1 MTEKK
6 LSLQAV
12 MNGAQVELD
21 AAALTSAYGK
31 LTDTNLRICAE
42 QLANSD
48 LPKAARSDFQTAD
61 LWRVWLTDGTREVTG
76 VTGSIRIT
84 LAYTLR
90 KGQSAA
96 DMTAY
101 AVNDNGTYT
110 ALRAANDK
118 SAYTLSFTGS
128 RLGVFALTDLL
139 DGELPFRD
147 VNTGDWYYD
156 DVRYVYENGL
166 MNGLMNG
173 VTTTQFAPKTDITRG
188 MLVTILYRVE
198 GEPVAPANPF
208 KDVASG
214 SYYEA
219 VIAWAETRGIVNGF
233 GGGLFRPNAPITRE
247 QFVAI
252 LYRYAAYKGLQT
264 TASASLSAFAD
275 AASVSGWAV
284 DVVRWAVGSGLMNG
298 KNGRIDPAGLTT
310 RAEAAALLHRCLA

>member
-1 MTEKK
+1 
-6 LSLQAV
+6 
-12 MNGAQVELD
+12 
-21 AAALTSAYGK
+21 
-31 LTDTNLRICAE
+31 
-42 QLANSD
+42 
-48 LPKAARSDFQTAD
+48 
-61 LWRVWLTDGTREVTG
+61 
-76 VTGSIRIT
+76 
-84 LAYTLR
+84 
-90 KGQSAA
+90 
-96 DMTAY
+96 
-101 AVNDNGTYT
+101 
-110 ALRAANDK
+110 
-118 SAYTLSFTGS
+118 
-128 RLGVFALTDLL
+128 
-139 DGELPFRD
+139 
-147 VNTGDWYYD
+147 
-156 DVRYVYENGL
+156 
-166 MNGLMNG
+166 MNG

-219 VIAWAETRGIVNGF
+219 AIAWAETRGIVNGF

-284 DVVRWAVGSGLMNG
+284 GSGLMNG

>member
-1 MTEKK
+1 
-6 LSLQAV
+6 
-12 MNGAQVELD
+12 
-21 AAALTSAYGK
+21 
-31 LTDTNLRICAE
+31 
-42 QLANSD
+42 
-48 LPKAARSDFQTAD
+48 
-61 LWRVWLTDGTREVTG
+61 
-76 VTGSIRIT
+76 
-84 LAYTLR
+84 
-90 KGQSAA
+90 
-96 DMTAY
+96 MTAY

-166 MNGLMNG
+166 MNG

-198 GEPVAPANPF
+198 GEPVAPPANPF

-219 VIAWAETRGIVNGF
+219 AIAWAETRGIVNGF

-275 AASVSGWAV
+275 AASVSRLGRRRGPLGRRQRPDERQERPDRPGRPHHQSRSSRPAAPLPGLSKHKK
-284 DVVRWAVGSGLMNG
+284 DAPKAPKRAVGASCVMY
-298 KNGRIDPAGLTT
+298 GRRFSLYDCR
-310 RAEAAALLHRCLA
+310 RAKRLL

>member
-12 MNGAQVELD
+12 MNGAQVGLD
-21 AAALTSAYGK
+21 TAALTSAYGK
-31 LTDTNLRICAE
+31 LTGTNLRICAE

-61 LWRVWLTDGTREVTG
+61 LWRVWLTDGTREVTEL
-76 VTGSIRIT
+76 TGSVRIT
-84 LAYTLR
+84 LTYTLR

-101 AVNDNGTYT
+101 AVNDNGIYT
-110 ALRAANDK
+110 ALRASNDK
-118 SAYTLSFTGS
+118 SAETLSFTGS
-128 RLGVFALTDLL
+128 RLGIFTLTDLL

-147 VNTGDWYYD
+147 VDTSDWYYD
-156 DVRYVYENGL
+156 DVRYVYE
-166 MNGLMNG
+166 NGLMNG

-198 GEPVAPANPF
+198 GEPAAPANPF

-219 VIAWAETRGIVNGF
+219 AIAWAETRGIVNGF

-284 DVVRWAVGSGLMNG
+284 GSGLMNG

-310 RAEAAALLHRCLA
+310 RAEAAALLHRYLA

>member
-1 MTEKK
+1 M
-6 LSLQAV
+6 
-12 MNGAQVELD
+12 
-21 AAALTSAYGK
+21 
-31 LTDTNLRICAE
+31 
-42 QLANSD
+42 
-48 LPKAARSDFQTAD
+48 
-61 LWRVWLTDGTREVTG
+61 
-76 VTGSIRIT
+76 
-84 LAYTLR
+84 
-90 KGQSAA
+90 
-96 DMTAY
+96 
-101 AVNDNGTYT
+101 
-110 ALRAANDK
+110 
-118 SAYTLSFTGS
+118 
-128 RLGVFALTDLL
+128 
-139 DGELPFRD
+139 
-147 VNTGDWYYD
+147 
-156 DVRYVYENGL
+156 RYVYE
-166 MNGLMNG
+166 NGLMNG

-219 VIAWAETRGIVNGF
+219 AIAWAETRGIVNGF

-275 AASVSGWAV
+275 AASV
-284 DVVRWAVGSGLMNG
+284 VRWAVGSGPMNG

>member
-1 MTEKK
+1 M
-6 LSLQAV
+6 
-12 MNGAQVELD
+12 
-21 AAALTSAYGK
+21 
-31 LTDTNLRICAE
+31 
-42 QLANSD
+42 
-48 LPKAARSDFQTAD
+48 
-61 LWRVWLTDGTREVTG
+61 
-76 VTGSIRIT
+76 
-84 LAYTLR
+84 
-90 KGQSAA
+90 
-96 DMTAY
+96 
-101 AVNDNGTYT
+101 
-110 ALRAANDK
+110 
-118 SAYTLSFTGS
+118 
-128 RLGVFALTDLL
+128 
-139 DGELPFRD
+139 
-147 VNTGDWYYD
+147 
-156 DVRYVYENGL
+156 RYVYE
-166 MNGLMNG
+166 NGLMNG

-219 VIAWAETRGIVNGF
+219 AIAWAETRGIVNGF

-284 DVVRWAVGSGLMNG
+284 GSGLMNG

>member
-1 MTEKK
+1 M
-6 LSLQAV
+6 
-12 MNGAQVELD
+12 
-21 AAALTSAYGK
+21 
-31 LTDTNLRICAE
+31 
-42 QLANSD
+42 
-48 LPKAARSDFQTAD
+48 
-61 LWRVWLTDGTREVTG
+61 
-76 VTGSIRIT
+76 
-84 LAYTLR
+84 
-90 KGQSAA
+90 
-96 DMTAY
+96 
-101 AVNDNGTYT
+101 
-110 ALRAANDK
+110 
-118 SAYTLSFTGS
+118 
-128 RLGVFALTDLL
+128 
-139 DGELPFRD
+139 
-147 VNTGDWYYD
+147 
-156 DVRYVYENGL
+156 RYVYE
-166 MNGLMNG
+166 NGLMNG

-219 VIAWAETRGIVNGF
+219 AIAWAETRGIVNGF

-247 QFVAI
+247 QLVAI